1 MLQRILWILGLMTLA
16 AGAGGCAGFLT
27 NEADRPPYRTIRAQ
41 PGRSTEAA
49 RKANAEGLEHLE
61 AGELD
66 RALRAFQ
73 KALTADVEFGSAHNN
88 LGKVYYQQEDWYRA
102 AWEFE
107 YATRLLPRRAEPHN
121 NLGLVLE
128 RAGELDRAIDCYRK
142 AVGLD
147 PRRIEY
153 RGNLVRALCRRGDRT
168 SEVRTLLREVL
179 EEDTRI
185 QWRTWA
191 ERMLAGMDNS

>member
-1 MLQRILWILGLMTLA
+1 MHQRILLILGLATLA
-16 AGAGGCAGFLT
+16 ADAGGCASFLT
-27 NEADRPPYRTIRAQ
+27 NESAQPPYRTIRTQ
-41 PGRSTEAA
+41 PGRSTDLA
-49 RKANAEGLEHLE
+49 RKANAQGLAHLA

-66 RALRAFQ
+66 QALRAFQ
-73 KALTADVEFGSAHNN
+73 KALTADVEFGPAHNN

-107 YATRLLPRRAEPHN
+107 YATRLLPRHAEPQN

-128 RAGELDRAIDCYRK
+128 RAGELDRAVDCYRK
-142 AVGLD
+142 AVGFD
-147 PRRIEY
+147 PHRIEY
-153 RGNLVRALCRRGDRT
+153 RGNLVRALCRRGERT

-185 QWRTWA
+185 AWRAWA
-191 ERMLAGMDNS
+191 ERMLASMDEG